1 MQVAK
6 KALRKEPSLILWS
19 VKSVEHLLQS
29 IQQLTDPPL
38 DLNTV
43 MQRASL
49 LRSSPACCVRMASWL
64 RTNLQLSENELRQ
77 CLSRNPGVLARSVVG
92 TSVTAR
98 APCTLSRP
106 VCCSSSFSV
115 AVWHLDFDSSQ
126 YTAPGLKPC
135 IPFFTRTPELDMVA
149 GGRLQDGGGLH

>member
-19 VKSVEHLLQS
+19 VNAVEHLLQS

-64 RTNLQLSENELRQ
+64 RDQPAALREGAQAVSEQ
-77 CLSRNPGVLARSVVG
+77 
-92 TSVTAR
+92 
-98 APCTLSRP
+98 
-106 VCCSSSFSV
+106 
-115 AVWHLDFDSSQ
+115 
-126 YTAPGLKPC
+126 KPWS
-135 IPFFTRTPELDMVA
+135 PS
-149 GGRLQDGGGLH
+149 